1 MKTIPALVAI
11 TLLSPVAATA
21 KDLLTQTQYIDYSA
35 QVKCAEQQYSFS
47 DPDRYEKE
55 LSRIEKSFGIRE
67 KDIESGRLDELAAR
81 YEADPAV
88 YDAVEAKRGE
98 LCPLQE

>member
-1 MKTIPALVAI
+1 MNVRTALIAAG
-11 TLLSPVAATA
+11 LFCPATA
-21 KDLLTQTQYIDYSA
+21 LAGDLLTQDQYVDYAA
-35 QVKCAEQQYSFS
+35 QVKCAEQLYSFS

-67 KDIESGRLDELAAR
+67 KDIESGRMDELAAR

-88 YDAVEAKRGE
+88 YETIEVKRTG
-98 LCPLQE
+98 LCPQKD